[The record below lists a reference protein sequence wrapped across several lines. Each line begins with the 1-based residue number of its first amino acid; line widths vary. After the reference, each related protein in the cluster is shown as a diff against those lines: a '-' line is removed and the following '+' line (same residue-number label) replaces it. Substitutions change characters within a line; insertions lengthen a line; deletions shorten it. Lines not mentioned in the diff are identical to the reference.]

1 MANNPKH
8 KDNLKKP
15 WAKGQSGNPK
25 GRPPKLFSDM
35 ARQLNEEGYEPV
47 SPTKISEA
55 YQMLLAL
62 PEDKLK
68 DIMLDKN
75 QPVIFKM
82 LIKAMTSN
90 KSIDVIER
98 MLDRSQGKP
107 TQAVKSTIDISPE
120 SIVGF
125 NVIINKAED

>member
-1 MANNPKH
+1 MANNPRH
-8 KDNLKKP
+8 KENLRKP
-15 WAKGQSGNPK
+15 WKKGESGNPK
-25 GRPPKLFSDM
+25 GAPPKVFTDM
-35 ARQLNEEGYEPV
+35 ERQFKAEGYNPV
-47 SPTKISEA
+47 TLKAISEA

-62 PEDKLK
+62 PEEKLK
-68 DIMLDKN
+68 EILIDKN

-82 LIKAMTSN
+82 IIKGMTSGKAME
-90 KSIDVIER
+90 IIER
-98 MLDRSQGKP
+98 MLDRVHGKP